1 VVPLAPAS
9 WQILATGCESLAIP
23 VPAVLDTD

>member
-9 WQILATGCESLAIP
+9 WQLLATGCESLAVP
-23 VPAVLDTD
+23 PPAVLEH